1 MDNRALTLI
10 ACALLLPHSLA
21 LPLSGPARAEPRG
34 EALVSALPPPIGLT
48 ERVPLHALSGTALDG
63 LDPVTYFL
71 PGGPKPGVPA
81 HESVF
86 RGAAWRFAS
95 AANRAAF
102 EAGPE
107 RFLPRL
113 GGNDPLALAEGRLA
127 EGRADLYAVVG
138 GRLYLFHDP
147 ASRARFTAAPETL
160 AAAETAWEA
169 LRESLV
175 DPGSGRGAPP

>member
-1 MDNRALTLI
+1 MA
-10 ACALLLPHSLA
+10 ACALALSQALA
-21 LPLSGPARAEPRG
+21 PSLSGVAFAEPQG
-34 EALVSALPPPIGLT
+34 EALVAALPPPIGLT
-48 ERVPLHALSGTALDG
+48 ERVPLHALSGYALDG

-71 PGGPKPGVPA
+71 PGGPRPGSAA
-81 HESVF
+81 HETVW

-95 AANRAAF
+95 AANQAAF

-113 GGNDPLALAEGRLA
+113 GGNDPVSLAQGRLA
-127 EGRADLYAVVG
+127 EGRSDLYAVVA

-147 ASRARFTAAPETL
+147 ESRARFTGAPETL
-160 AAAETAWEA
+160 AAVEDAWEA

-175 DPGSGRGAPP
+175 DPASGRGASP